1 MIISI
6 IHYAI
11 LFNLAAASD
20 GTNLYHHT
28 HHQLDRHLAACSDF
42 NGDKWGCQAPCT
54 YDNPSKLCTGD
65 LNPAPTTAQPTT
77 ANPTTANP
85 TTANPTTAQP
95 TTKQVCFFFALS
107 FIRCMSMYG
116 RFKISPTYS
125 LLLSNNSLRTPQRR
139 LTRPQMPPRQLSQ
152 LRVSQRPCHPLHQV
166 WVIAHTTRQSNARLM
181 AIAVHRVVYFAIVSL
196 VTTIINLTVILQ
208 HAVISTVTN
217 GVVKLRARM
226 TIRLNFVRVT

>member
-28 HHQLDRHLAACSDF
+28 HHQLDRHLEVCSDF
-42 NGDKWGCQAPCT
+42 NYNKRGCEAFPECT

-85 TTANPTTAQP
+85 TTAQP
-95 TTKQVCFFFALS
+95 TTKQVCFLLCHLFVV
-107 FIRCMSMYG
+107 CMYG
-116 RFKISPTYS
+116 RYKISPTFDIFSSSFQSIAYE
-125 LLLSNNSLRTPQRR
+125 
-139 LTRPQMPPRQLSQ
+139 
-152 LRVSQRPCHPLHQV
+152 HPND
-166 WVIAHTTRQSNARLM
+166 A
-181 AIAVHRVVYFAIVSL
+181 
-196 VTTIINLTVILQ
+196 
-208 HAVISTVTN
+208 
-217 GVVKLRARM
+217 
-226 TIRLNFVRVT
+226 